1 MFGAEADRNGRSYLH
16 VSIYIYIFVHLKTK
30 IKRLRI
36 VPRLIYCIDLFLCT
50 GSGCFM
56 DMNVYRLIP
65 CWEREGRNSL
75 QRLVDGS
82 RFSRP
87 I

>member
-16 VSIYIYIFVHLKTK
+16 VSIYIFVHLKTK

-36 VPRLIYCIDLFLCT
+36 VPRLIYCIDLSLCT

-65 CWEREGRNSL
+65 WLGTGGTELAAETCRRIT
-75 QRLVDGS
+75 
-82 RFSRP
+82 F
-87 I
+87 

>member
-16 VSIYIYIFVHLKTK
+16 VSIYIFAHLKTK